1 MEDKEDDF
9 VLARQGIALLL
20 NNKQEE
26 AESVFS
32 KGKDN
37 VHIAASHCFAR
48 FMVCFVLLLGLALRA
63 LVAFLA

>member
-1 MEDKEDDF
+1 MEIKEEDF
-9 VLARQGIALLL
+9 DLARQGIALLL

-26 AESVFS
+26 AESLFS

-48 FMVCFVLLLGLALRA
+48 FMVCMI
-63 LVAFLA
+63 